1 MSELVGTAT
10 LTRFILRRDR
20 VRILVWIGAVAA
32 LMVLTAAS
40 VKGLYP
46 TQADLDEA
54 AAANHGNAAAIAING
69 PDQGLDTLGGQVAYQ
84 IGTFGLIAVALMSTF
99 MVGRETR
106 VEEEA
111 GRFEMV
117 RSMAVGR
124 HASAVAA
131 LIVVAGMNIVVGA
144 LVTLGLVGVGL
155 PAAGASVFGVSLIAL
170 GLVFAGI
177 ATVAAQVSDN
187 ARVAYGL
194 TGVVLGAAFVLRA
207 AGDIGD
213 GTLSWLSPIGWAQK
227 TRPFAGDR
235 WWPLLVMVAATGS
248 LLAGAVALANRRDV
262 GSGLIP
268 PRPGPPRAAP
278 RLGRPVGLAVRLQR
292 GSVIGWS
299 VGLFLIG
306 VVYGA
311 IANDVD
317 EFVKDNETVRDV
329 MAPGGGASITDSYL
343 SRTLLIAA
351 LLGAGYAISS
361 AFRMRS
367 EETALRAEP
376 VLATPVSRPRW
387 VASQLAVTL
396 AGSVVVLAAAGLGTG
411 LAYGLAAGD
420 LGQVPRLVGAAL
432 AYTPAV
438 WVLVGLATALFGFAP
453 RSVFLPWA
461 LLAVCFVVGLLD
473 ELLDLPTW
481 IKDISPFEHTPSLP
495 AADLAV
501 APLAGLAALAAALA
515 YAGLVGFRHRDVG

>member
-1 MSELVGTAT
+1 
-10 LTRFILRRDR
+10 
-20 VRILVWIGAVAA
+20 
-32 LMVLTAAS
+32 
-40 VKGLYP
+40 
-46 TQADLDEA
+46 
-54 AAANHGNAAAIAING
+54 
-69 PDQGLDTLGGQVAYQ
+69 
-84 IGTFGLIAVALMSTF
+84 
-99 MVGRETR
+99 
-106 VEEEA
+106 
-111 GRFEMV
+111 
-117 RSMAVGR
+117 
-124 HASAVAA
+124 
-131 LIVVAGMNIVVGA
+131 
-144 LVTLGLVGVGL
+144 
-155 PAAGASVFGVSLIAL
+155 
-170 GLVFAGI
+170 
-177 ATVAAQVSDN
+177 VAAQVSDN

-235 WWPLLVMVAATGS
+235 WWPLLVMVAATVS
-248 LLAGAVALANRRDV
+248 LLTGAVALANRRDV

-268 PRPGPPRAAP
+268 PRPGPSRAAP
-278 RLGRPVGLAVRLQR
+278 RLGRPVGLALRLQR

-438 WVLVGLATALFGFAP
+438 WVLVGLATALFGLAP
-453 RSVFLPWA
+453 RSVFAPWA

-501 APLAGLAALAAALA
+501 APLAVLAALAAALA
-515 YAGLVGFRHRDVG
+515 YAGFVGFRHRDVG

>member
-1 MSELVGTAT
+1 MTELVGTAT
-10 LTRFILRRDR
+10 LTRLILRRDR
-20 VRILVWIGAVAA
+20 VRILVWVGAVAA

-84 IGTFGLIAVALMSTF
+84 IGTFGLIAVGLMSTF

-106 VEEEA
+106 AEEEA

-131 LIVVAGMNIVVGA
+131 LIVVTGMNILVGA
-144 LVTLGLVGVGL
+144 LVTLGLVRLDL
-155 PAAGASVFGVSLIAL
+155 PVAGALVFGVSLTAL

-177 ATVAAQVSDN
+177 ATVAAQVAEN
-187 ARVAYGL
+187 TRVAYGL
-194 TGVVLGAAFVLRA
+194 TGVALGAAFVLRA

-235 WWPLLVMVAATGS
+235 WWPLLVMVAATVS
-248 LLAGAVALANRRDV
+248 LLVAAGALANRRDV

-268 PRPGPPRAAP
+268 PRPGPTRAAP
-278 RLGRPVGLAVRLQR
+278 RLGRPVGLALRLQR

-317 EFVKDNETVRDV
+317 EFVGDNETVKDV
-329 MAPGGGASITDSYL
+329 MAPGSASLTDSYL

-351 LLGAGYAISS
+351 LLGGGYAISS
-361 AFRMRS
+361 AFRMRG

-387 VASQLAVTL
+387 LVSQLAVTL

-411 LAYGLAAGD
+411 LAYGIAAGD
-420 LGQVPRLVGAAL
+420 LGQVPRLIGAAV

-438 WVLVGLATALFGFAP
+438 WVLVGLAIALFGLAP
-453 RSVFLPWA
+453 RTILALWA

-473 ELLDLPTW
+473 ELLGLPTW
-481 IKDISPFEHTPSLP
+481 IKDISPFQHTPSLP
-495 AADLAV
+495 AADLTV
-501 APLAGLAALAAALA
+501 APLAVLAAVAAALA
-515 YAGLVGFRHRDVG
+515 CAGFAGFRHRDVG